1 MNTRTLTALTESL
14 RGRVIA
20 PGDGAFEEAR
30 AVWNGTVSKRPGL
43 IVRCRTVGDV
53 MEAVNFAREQ
63 GLGVS
68 VRGGGHHVAG
78 AAILEAGL
86 VIDLSEMRSVSVDI
100 AGRIVKADGGA
111 LLVDVD
117 DASLPHNLA
126 VPTGLFSETGIG
138 GLTLAGGYGWL
149 RRQYGLT
156 CDNLLSAEVVTA
168 EGQLIAVSSS
178 ENPDLFWALRGGGW
192 DLGVV
197 TSFEYRAHPMPAEV
211 FMLFCAY
218 PVSDATKV
226 LAWFNEFMKT
236 APRETAPLAVIWTFP
251 ESEAYP
257 EEIWNQPFVG
267 FVGPYVGDV
276 DEGKRLFQP
285 LRELAMPLFDGSDVM
300 TFAEVQHAFDEDYP
314 KGRRYY
320 WKSSYL
326 KALTAEALAATIEI
340 GNRRPSPLTSL
351 DLWPLGGAIQDGGPE
366 ASPVGH
372 REAAYLVGIESN
384 WEDASDDAA
393 NIGWAREAQARLAP
407 FSTGGSYLNFEDLNE
422 TGRLEASHAGN
433 FARLVEVKRKYD
445 PNNLLRSRKGL
456 ID

>member
-1 MNTRTLTALTESL
+1 MNAETLATLTAGLH
-14 RGRVIA
+14 GRVIA

-30 AVWNGTVSKRPGL
+30 TVWNGTISKRPGL
-43 IVRCRTVGDV
+43 IVRCRTVEDV
-53 MEAVNFAREQ
+53 IEAVNFAREQ
-63 GLGVS
+63 GFGVS

-78 AAILEAGL
+78 AAVLENGM
-86 VIDLSEMRSVSVDI
+86 VIDLSEMRSVSVDV
-100 AGRIVKADGGA
+100 AGRTVKADGGA

-138 GLTLAGGYGWL
+138 GLTLAGGYSWL
-149 RRQYGLT
+149 RRQYGLA
-156 CDNLLSAEVVTA
+156 CDNLISAEVVTA
-168 EGQLIAVSSS
+168 DGRLITASAT

-197 TSFEYRAHPMPAEV
+197 TAFEYRAHVVPAEI
-211 FMLFCAY
+211 FMVFCAY
-218 PVSDATKV
+218 PVSDAARV
-226 LAWFNEFMKT
+226 LAAFDAFMKT

-251 ESEAYP
+251 DSEAYP

-267 FVGPYVGDV
+267 VIGPYVGDV

-285 LRELAMPLFDGSDVM
+285 LRELGDPMFDGSDVLS
-300 TFAEVQHAFDEDYP
+300 FADVQHAFDEDYP

-326 KALTAEALAATIEI
+326 KALTPEALAATIEV

-351 DLWPLGGAIQDGGPE
+351 DLWPLGGAIQDVGPD

-372 REAAYLVGIESN
+372 RESAWLVGIESN
-384 WEDASDDAA
+384 WEGAADDAA
-393 NIGWAREAQARLAP
+393 NIAWAREAQTRLAP
-407 FSTGGSYLNFEDLNE
+407 FSTGGSYLNFEDLSE
-422 TGRLEASHAGN
+422 TARVEASHGGN
-433 FARLVEVKRKYD
+433 FARLVEVKHKYD
-445 PNNLLRSRKGL
+445 PNNLFRSRKGL